1 MCLRWTAA
9 GMLEAETRFRK
20 VKGYRGLAQL
30 AIHIETHLIKRRHQL
45 QSELT
50 RSMCNHQLQD
60 RPPTDFHDGRG
71 NLGGLPLGRERN
83 MPAAQSTA
91 ASASKCKSSI

>member
-30 AIHIETHLIKRRHQL
+30 AVAIEPD
-45 QSELT
+45 LT
-50 RSMCNHQLQD
+50 APHATRSSPPPSMCNHQP
-60 RPPTDFHDGRG
+60 RTAVT
-71 NLGGLPLGRERN
+71 ES
-83 MPAAQSTA
+83 STTSG
-91 ASASKCKSSI
+91 SAPRLLEVDD